1 MTLLTYIKIIFCIL
15 FFSLLIYFYL
25 KASTTKKKLLKIQKV
40 LKKWHKKWLFKNRTF
55 NMQRQK
61 LNEDYN
67 ALQNRKIEI
76 KQQLQ
81 QAKLIEAKAEK
92 MDKVAQQ
99 KIVALENQVARL
111 TVQLEGA
118 RQNVKRRKQQ
128 LNELKE

>member
-1 MTLLTYIKIIFCIL
+1 MP
-15 FFSLLIYFYL
+15 
-25 KASTTKKKLLKIQKV
+25 KKKLLKVQKV
-40 LKKWHKKWLFKNRTF
+40 LKKWHKKWIFKNRVF

-67 ALQNRKIEI
+67 ALQNKELVI

-81 QAKLIEAKAEK
+81 QAKLIETKAEK
-92 MDKVAQQ
+92 MDKAAQQ
-99 KIVALENQVARL
+99 KIAALEQQVARL

>member
-1 MTLLTYIKIIFCIL
+1 
-15 FFSLLIYFYL
+15 
-25 KASTTKKKLLKIQKV
+25 
-40 LKKWHKKWLFKNRTF
+40 
-55 NMQRQK
+55 MQRQK